1 MKITEAELSV
11 LEAIWKVGKRCALVD
26 IRSNLSNEK
35 EWKTST
41 ICTMLTRLEKKG
53 AVLKEKDQVYL
64 YTALISKDE
73 YIQSEV
79 EKIDKLLKGNVKHLF
94 AAFCSAENLT
104 KTDIEEI
111 DDLWQK
117 KKEEMLHHE

>member
-1 MKITEAELSV
+1 MFFLV
-11 LEAIWKVGKRCALVD
+11 LVFFCSLLIVAHFYVAH
-26 IRSNLSNEK
+26 
-35 EWKTST
+35 
-41 ICTMLTRLEKKG
+41 
-53 AVLKEKDQVYL
+53 L

-79 EKIDKLLKGNVKHLF
+79 KKIDKLLKGNVKHLF

>member
-1 MKITEAELSV
+1 
-11 LEAIWKVGKRCALVD
+11 
-26 IRSNLSNEK
+26 
-35 EWKTST
+35 
-41 ICTMLTRLEKKG
+41 MLTRLEKKG

-79 EKIDKLLKGNVKHLF
+79 KKIDKLLKGNVKHLF